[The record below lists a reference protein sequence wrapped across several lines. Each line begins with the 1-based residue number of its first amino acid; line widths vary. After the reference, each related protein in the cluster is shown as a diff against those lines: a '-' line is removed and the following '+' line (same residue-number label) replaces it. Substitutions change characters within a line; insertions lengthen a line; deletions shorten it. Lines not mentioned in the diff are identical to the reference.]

1 VTPDFSD
8 LHEQFSVADLQILAQ
23 ATADDMLA
31 PAGTIGARVP
41 EQLRAKFMA
50 AVINRIPAVPM
61 PPDASLETDPQ

>member
-1 VTPDFSD
+1 
-8 LHEQFSVADLQILAQ
+8 
-23 ATADDMLA
+23 MLA

>member
-1 VTPDFSD
+1 MNFSD
-8 LHEQFSVADLQILAQ
+8 LHEQFSSAERQILAQ

-41 EQLRAKFMA
+41 EWLRAKFMA

-61 PPDASLETDPQ
+61 PSDANLETDPQ